1 MSDDDAW
8 ILQIVMAGEK
18 VLAYIRGVDQVVFES
33 DEMLHDAVMLQ
44 LVVIGEAAGKL
55 SATFRGQYSKL
66 PWAKIRATR
75 NVIAHSYAIVDLG
88 RIWLAATKGVP
99 EVLAVL
105 KPLVPPDDPSAGGPD
120 EPPDVD

>member
-8 ILQIVMAGEK
+8 VLQIVMAGEK
-18 VLAYIRGVDQVVFES
+18 VLAYIRGVDQDAFEW

-55 SATFRGQYSKL
+55 SAAFRGQHAKL
-66 PWAKIRATR
+66 PWVKIRATR
-75 NVIAHSYAIVDLG
+75 NIIAHSYAIVDLG

-99 EVLAVL
+99 ELLAVL
-105 KPLVPPDDPSAGGPD
+105 KPLVPPDEPSDAG
-120 EPPDVD
+120 